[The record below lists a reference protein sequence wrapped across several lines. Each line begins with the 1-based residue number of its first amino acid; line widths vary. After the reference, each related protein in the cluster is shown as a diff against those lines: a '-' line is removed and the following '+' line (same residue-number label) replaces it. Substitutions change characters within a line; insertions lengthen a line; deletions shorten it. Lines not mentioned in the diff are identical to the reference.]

1 MWCWCQAISAVIKL
15 GEEFYFAF
23 PPSATQYSSR
33 NPSWCVLSKP
43 VDIASSQTSGPQRDV
58 GSTAVQD
65 ALVQGWMT
73 FVSTPL
79 CGEVIKS
86 GHQHMGLMDSLPA
99 NPSFRILL
107 SFYLFRRDRGQSRT
121 PIPLT
126 HSQFHKWPGLATWKP
141 RTQPRFP
148 TRVSGTQLLELLPII
163 PRVDLSLESGTDTRT
178 RM

>member
-86 GHQHMGLMDSLPA
+86 AINTWGLWTLYQLILHSEFFLVFIYLGETGANQELPSHWLTPNSTNGQA
-99 NPSFRILL
+99 WPRGSQELNLGFPHGCQEPNYL
-107 SFYLFRRDRGQSRT
+107 SCYQ
-121 PIPLT
+121 
-126 HSQFHKWPGLATWKP
+126 
-141 RTQPRFP
+141 
-148 TRVSGTQLLELLPII
+148 
-163 PRVDLSLESGTDTRT
+163 
-178 RM
+178 